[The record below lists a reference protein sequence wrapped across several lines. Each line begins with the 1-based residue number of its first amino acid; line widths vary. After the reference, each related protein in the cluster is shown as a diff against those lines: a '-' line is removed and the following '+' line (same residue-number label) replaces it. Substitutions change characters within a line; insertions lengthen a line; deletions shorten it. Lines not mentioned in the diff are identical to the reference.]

1 MKILLQDTETGLY
14 LSRGGCWSD
23 NSDRALAFL
32 DEVRAKDFS
41 IYHHFA
47 NAKVVVR
54 AEAGDSEFPP
64 ALLASA
70 AKTNLNP
77 KLIMNA
83 KENTTH
89 MTKQTQ
95 MKMNRPVS
103 AKATSLARPMSGSL
117 RETARRKPAS
127 GEPAHSQNRW
137 PAEPPT
143 MVEAR
148 IDVGVG
154 NQVFIRGQGD
164 GLSWFQGVPLK
175 CIEPTKWVW
184 STAQASGKVVFK
196 LLLNDQTWAKGEDI
210 AVEAGRKVEVVP
222 FF

>member
-32 DEVRAKDFS
+32 NEVRAKDFG
-41 IYHHFA
+41 IYHHLA
-47 NAKVVVR
+47 NAKVVVG
-54 AEAGDSEFPP
+54 AETGASEIPP
-64 ALLASA
+64 TVVASA
-70 AKTNLNP
+70 AKTNLNT

-83 KENTTH
+83 KKNTTR

-95 MKMNRPVS
+95 MKVNKPVS
-103 AKATSLARPMSGSL
+103 VEATMLVRPMSRPLQKS
-117 RETARRKPAS
+117 ARRKPAS
-127 GEPAHSQNRW
+127 GKPAHSQNRLPVE
-137 PAEPPT
+137 PAT
-143 MVEAR
+143 VVEAR

-164 GLSWFQGVPLK
+164 GLSWLQGVPLK

-196 LLLNDQTWAKGEDI
+196 LLLNDQAWAGGEDVVI
-210 AVEAGRKVEVVP
+210 EAGRKVEIVP